1 MLDDVAIFVFF
12 LVFFDLDSKLKSKF
26 VEPLEL
32 IVFPHELKEPLP
44 FNFDVGHVDTN
55 IWKKID
61 LI

>member
-55 IWKKID
+55 I
-61 LI
+61 